1 MRNLPRICPLVCAV
15 LFTIAAAWG
24 QTKINPATQVNWPL
38 VTGSGAPSALACTV
52 DNYGQPYTDVLNNKS
67 YMCGSS
73 GWIQG
78 GGGVTSLNALTG
90 AVNLVGDSTI
100 SVTPNSPTTN
110 ELQLH
115 AIGTFGTTLTPPI
128 SGQYVFIPATTFT
141 PSVTSANYPAVGNGS
156 SGVFASANTCTGLP
170 PYEAINCATLGSSS
184 AGTWSGYALPSY
196 VSAANVTAVYAVEI
210 SSLSGNYFYDGTFGA
225 DATIDAYNG
234 ATVIGTLVSNPS
246 QAYSNQQQ
254 TVQLTTITGST
265 VPNVTITASVNN
277 NYNPGVTL
285 TVNQVGLLVYYTGT
299 APPATPSYINVNS
312 PLYYNAQ
319 TNSLGIGPDMTPATG
334 LGGYLIAPMF
344 NSTMPTGQAPFKVAS
359 TTPVANLA
367 AQYAQTIDTNG
378 AANQVWGMNSAGTAQ
393 GWQTGPSG
401 TTNAAAQYSTPYYSA
416 SGSSTVLSG
425 VANGLTGQEYVSVNG
440 AAPSWKSPGLDE
452 GNGGADVTTNY
463 TVQCDSSTS
472 VLDRGHVLRLN
483 SASTFTTTVPDPT
496 TSGCGNNFYFGV
508 DNAGSAAQTITH
520 TSTANFYLLNG
531 GSAPTAVTSFT
542 VNPGESIRL
551 YSLDNANY
559 QVVPGGLP
567 VTGGTLTGA
576 LSSTYSGNNTFAGSI
591 TSTFVGNGS
600 GLTSLPTN
608 TSLYP
613 ILNQNT
619 TGTAANITAT
629 NNSTLTTLPALSL
642 PYSQLTGVPATV
654 ADTTVAVSAGTQGAN
669 SCSTTTNVTMTNLAT
684 TMVVHAG
691 YSANPATLTGWG
703 STGGMVFQIWPSAA
717 NTATWQ
723 VCNQTNASIT
733 YSAITFNI
741 GAN

>member
-1 MRNLPRICPLVCAV
+1 MRKLWNILAVSLLLMGALGVSAQGIVGLNPTPLGLYQWNTTTNQATPVASTYASFALSSSPQPILLYAFNASLGQWVPCSLADC
-15 LFTIAAAWG
+15 FATSAATISVNG
-24 QTKINPATQVNWPL
+24 TQVTSANFNGTTPAADSGYTLGTWK
-38 VTGSGAPSALACTV
+38 VSGSNVSVEMPSAL
-52 DNYGQPYTDVLNNKS
+52 
-67 YMCGSS
+67 
-73 GWIQG
+73 
-78 GGGVTSLNALTG
+78 TSLNGMTG
-90 AVNLVGDSTI
+90 PPVSIVGDASI

-115 AIGTFGTTLTPPI
+115 VIGAFGTTLTPPI

-225 DATIDAYNG
+225 DAKIDAYNG
-234 ATVIGTLVSNPS
+234 GTVIGTLVNNPS

-299 APPATPSYINVNS
+299 APPATPSYTNVNS

-367 AQYAQTIDTNG
+367 AQYAQMIDTNG
-378 AANQVWGMNSAGTAQ
+378 TGNQVWAMNSAGTAQ
-393 GWQTGPSG
+393 GWQTFTASG
-401 TTNAAAQYSTPYYSA
+401 TTNAAPQYSTPYYSG
-416 SGSSTVLSG
+416 SGSSNVLNG
-425 VANGLTGQEYVSVNG
+425 VPNGLTGQGYVATNG
-440 AAPSWKSPGLDE
+440 AAPSWQSPGLPE
-452 GNGGADVTTNY
+452 GNGGADVTTTY
-463 TVQCDSSTS
+463 TVQCDSGTA
-472 VLDRGHVLRLN
+472 VLDRAHVLRLN

-496 TSGCGNNFYFGV
+496 TSGCGGNFYFGV
-508 DNAGSAAQTITH
+508 DNVGSASETIARA
-520 TSTANFYLLNG
+520 STASFYLLNG
-531 GSAPTAVTSFT
+531 GAAPTAVTSFT
-542 VNPGESIRL
+542 VDPGESVRL

-559 QVVPGGLP
+559 QVVPGGVP
-567 VTGGTLTGA
+567 VTGGTMTGS
-576 LSSTYSGNNTFAGSI
+576 LSYT
-591 TSTFVGNGS
+591 
-600 GLTSLPTN
+600 
-608 TSLYP
+608 
-613 ILNQNT
+613 
-619 TGTAANITAT
+619 
-629 NNSTLTTLPALSL
+629 
-642 PYSQLTGVPATV
+642 PYS
-654 ADTTVAVSAGTQGAN
+654 TTVTVGTTAISAN
-669 SCSTTTNVTMTNLAT
+669 SCTTASTVTMTGLT
-684 TMVVHAG
+684 TAMALKLTPTSDVSTVVG
-691 YSANPATLTGWG
+691 WSPA
-703 STGGMVFQIWPSAA
+703 STGQLYFTAWPTA
-717 NTATWQ
+717 NTLNYR
-723 VCNQTNASIT
+723 VCNPTSSSIT
-733 YSAITFNI
+733 PGSSTTWNVT
-741 GAN
+741 GGLN